1 MTKRVLRLR
10 SVLIALLSIYLF
22 VYPWSVLLV
31 SLDRVPVWGSWMGG
45 ALLILQGTLVGC
57 WLVANYGRHGL
68 LASLLILLSTW
79 LIEHIGT
86 TTGFPFGAYQYTD
99 VLLPKV
105 VGVVPL
111 AIPFAWLL
119 VVPTSLVITERL
131 LHARE
136 VRNGQSSV
144 VPDKPKT
151 LVKVLGAA
159 FFAVLLDVTIEPVSV
174 HVSGYWEWYDV
185 VGGYY
190 GVPLSNFVSWW
201 VMSVFFGWLLLV
213 FQRKA
218 RASMQQG
225 ATESIADNEGGGQTP
240 WEPLF
245 PWLPPLLYMLNLTM
259 FVVVNISHGQKAPAL
274 IGVFIL
280 GYLGIPWLKPR
291 IERRLQS
298 ASRRKTLVIE
308 DEG

>member
-1 MTKRVLRLR
+1 MTKRRLR
-10 SVLIALLSIYLF
+10 PVLIALLSIYLF

-45 ALLILQGTLVGC
+45 ALLILQGTLVGG

-131 LHARE
+131 VHARE
-136 VRNGQSSV
+136 VRNGQLSAS
-144 VPDKPKT
+144 PDKPKM
-151 LVKVLGAA
+151 LLKVLGAA
-159 FFAVLLDVTIEPVSV
+159 SFAVLLDVTIEPVSV

-201 VMSVFFGWLLLV
+201 VMSVLLGWLLLV

-218 RASMQQG
+218 RARQK
-225 ATESIADNEGGGQTP
+225 ATETTPADGDNLAQDP

-245 PWLPPLLYMLNLTM
+245 PWLPPLLYMLNLMM
-259 FVVVNISHGQKAPAL
+259 FVLVNISHGQKAPAF
-274 IGVFIL
+274 IGVVIL